1 MKIALCKSRLVGPVS
16 GADETLV
23 TYAVQLRDA
32 GHDVEVVTL
41 YPCSPRD
48 PYYRRLVSAGI
59 PIRVIVERA
68 WMFSA
73 LQLARNLATHALF
86 VFVLLYGFANHARS
100 LWTTILHLVSG
111 FYAKRCRSFFAQ
123 HRYDVVHVLT
133 PDSGTPVLIRACRA
147 AGLPTLYQ
155 ELGSPHHPEADRH
168 YARLQRV
175 IPLCTSVVAL
185 SPALAE
191 QWSGRFHHPR
201 GVGVLPLLVAPPTL
215 WEVPRRPMPFD
226 VIFGFSGRLDK
237 LKGTLDLVRAFAGI
251 RPQGA
256 RPYLRVAGEGPQ
268 AYSARRLAFDLGVAG
283 SCDFVGRYS
292 GTDGR
297 SAFLDTVN
305 VFVLPSFT
313 EGTPNS
319 IIEAMASG
327 IPIIAYAVGGIPD
340 IVTEESGL
348 LVTPGDTT
356 ALSEAMLRLAEDQ
369 PLRRAMGFAARQ
381 RYEEIF
387 GVDAVLPLL
396 VDHYEEACARFDDA
410 TARHHSSCLHPW
422 RVGER
427 REVDA
432 VSR

>member
-23 TYAVQLRDA
+23 TYAVQLRDS

-59 PIRVIVERA
+59 PIRIIVERA

-73 LQLARNLATHALF
+73 LQMARAMATHVLF
-86 VFVLLYGFANHARS
+86 VFVLLYSFANHARS
-100 LWTTILHLVSG
+100 LWTTILHIVSG
-111 FYAKRCRSFFAQ
+111 FYAGRCVTFFES
-123 HRYDVVHVLT
+123 HRYDIVHILT

-147 AGLPTLYQ
+147 AGLPSLYQ

-168 YARLQRV
+168 YARLQQV
-175 IPLCTSVVAL
+175 IPLCTSVAAL
-185 SPALAE
+185 SPVLAE
-191 QWSGRFHHPR
+191 EWSERFGHAD
-201 GVGVLPLLVAPPTL
+201 GVGVLPLLVAPPTD
-215 WEVPRRPMPFD
+215 WPIPRRPIPFD
-226 VIFGFSGRLDK
+226 VVFGFSGRLDK
-237 LKGTLDLVRAFAGI
+237 LKGTLDLVRAFAEL
-251 RPQGA
+251 RPSAA
-256 RPYLRVAGEGPQ
+256 RPYLRIAGEGPL
-268 AYSARRLAFDLGVAG
+268 AYSARRLAFELGVWG

-297 SAFLDTVN
+297 SAFLDTIDA
-305 VFVLPSFT
+305 FVLPSMT

-340 IVTEESGL
+340 IVTGEAGL
-348 LVTPGDTT
+348 LVPPGDIA
-356 ALSEAMLRLAEDQ
+356 ALSAAMLRLAEDQ
-369 PLRRAMGFAARQ
+369 PLRRAMGFAARE
-381 RYEEIF
+381 RYERIF

-396 VDHYEEACARFDDA
+396 VDHYEEARARFDD
-410 TARHHSSCLHPW
+410 TAGINLSCDHPW
-422 RVGER
+422 RAGEA
-427 REVDA
+427 RERGA
-432 VSR
+432 ASR